1 MIVAILL
8 DLNMPRKDG
17 FAVLDYMKQNNLFEK
32 IPVSII
38 SGDSSKETI
47 ERAFTY
53 PIVDMLEKPFSDKS
67 VKVIVDKTIW
77 FKDMKQT

>member
-1 MIVAILL
+1 M
-8 DLNMPRKDG
+8 
-17 FAVLDYMKQNNLFEK
+17 NLFEK

-77 FKDMKQT
+77 FKDMK